1 MGMKLVDRVI
11 VVTGSTR
18 GIGRAIAEACA
29 REGAAV
35 VVSSRH
41 EVAVGQAVETLR
53 GAGLRASGLAA
64 DVAVRADLE
73 RLLEHAIRTWGHV
86 DVWVNN
92 AGLAQGM
99 QPVAAMDPEEI
110 ARIVAVN
117 LTGTAEACRLVI
129 PYLIERGRGI
139 VLNMSGKGADG
150 HASPYTAVYAA
161 TKAAVTSLT
170 RSLAAENKGHPISIH
185 AIIPGMVATDFYR
198 DMKVAPGLEGH
209 AASLPYVLSAL
220 AVPLDVVGRRVAE
233 IAAQQPG
240 RSTGKVYNLF
250 SGARLVRGMVK
261 LVGYRLTGKVHV

>member
-1 MGMKLVDRVI
+1 MILADRVI

-35 VVSSRH
+35 VVNSRH
-41 EVAVGQAVETLR
+41 QDAVRQATEALS
-53 GAGLRASGLAA
+53 GAGLRVSGLAA
-64 DVAVRADLE
+64 DVSAPSGIE
-73 RLLEHAIRTWGHV
+73 RLLQHALDTWGRV

-117 LTGTAEACRLVI
+117 LTGTLFACRLVI
-129 PYLIERGRGI
+129 PYFVERGSGI
-139 VLNMSGKGADG
+139 LLNLSGKGADG

-170 RSLAAENKGHPISIH
+170 RSLAAENRAHPISIH
-185 AIIPGMVATDFYR
+185 AVIPGMVATDFYR
-198 DMKVAPGLEGH
+198 DMKVTPGLEER
-209 AASLPYVLSAL
+209 AASLPYVLDAL
-220 AVPLDVVGRRVAE
+220 AVPLDVVGRRFVE

-250 SGARLVRGMVK
+250 GGGRLVRGMVK
-261 LVGYRLTGKVHV
+261 LIGYRLTGKIHV

>member
-1 MGMKLVDRVI
+1 MKLADRVV

-41 EVAVGQAVETLR
+41 EAAVRQATEALSR
-53 GAGLRASGLAA
+53 AGLRASGLAA
-64 DVAVRADLE
+64 DVSAPQDLE
-73 RLLEHAIRTWGHV
+73 RLLQHAVDTWGRV

-99 QPVAAMDPEEI
+99 QPVAAMDPAEI

-117 LTGTAEACRLVI
+117 LTGTLLACRLVI
-129 PYLIERGRGI
+129 PYFVERGSGTL
-139 VLNMSGKGADG
+139 LNLSGKGADG
-150 HASPYTAVYAA
+150 RASPYTAVYAA

-170 RSLAAENKGHPISIH
+170 RSLAAENRAHPISIH
-185 AIIPGMVATDFYR
+185 AVIPGMVATDFYT
-198 DMKVAPGLEGH
+198 DMKVAPGLEER
-209 AASLPYVLSAL
+209 AAGLPYVLDAL
-220 AVPLDVVGRRVAE
+220 AVPLDVVGRRFVE

-240 RSTGKVYNLF
+240 RSTGQVYNLF
-250 SGARLVRGMVK
+250 SGARLMRGIIK
-261 LVGYRLTGKVHV
+261 LMGYRLSGKIHV